1 MTALFARFGVAFAA
15 TATVMVALDLL
26 WLGVI
31 ARPLYQQGI
40 GHLMAAQPDLAVAV
54 LFYAVYALGLVFFA
68 VAPQTA
74 ETRWGVV
81 LGSAALFG
89 FVAYATYDL
98 TNLATLTGWPAWLA
112 ALDMA
117 WGTAVSVMAAAAGRA
132 ALGVFGRW
140 PGHRNAAG

>member
-1 MTALFARFGVAFAA
+1 MTDLVSRSLLAFAA

-26 WLGVI
+26 WLGLI

-40 GHLMAAQPDLAVAV
+40 GHLMAERPIVPVAA
-54 LFYAVYALGLVFFA
+54 LFYAVYTLGLVVFA

-74 ETRWGVV
+74 ETRWAVV

-98 TNLATLTGWPAWLA
+98 TNLATLKGWPVGLTVI
-112 ALDMA
+112 DMA
-117 WGTAVSVMAAAAGRA
+117 WGSVLSVLSAAAGRA
-132 ALGVFGRW
+132 ALGLLGR
-140 PGHRNAAG
+140 